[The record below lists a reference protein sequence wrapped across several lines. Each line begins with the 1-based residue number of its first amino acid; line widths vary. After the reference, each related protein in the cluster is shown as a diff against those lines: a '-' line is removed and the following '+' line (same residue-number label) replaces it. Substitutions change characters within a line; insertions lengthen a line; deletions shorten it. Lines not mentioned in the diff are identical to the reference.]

1 MVNGSWSWTWSGMKM
16 VWRQRVLHSSLL
28 VFHYL
33 IGHNCFLLFGKLTH
47 ERWNKSQKYFSQGFL
62 SDRSSKIILF
72 VLQGKWPSY
81 SQVRTRRCN
90 TTTRMSCSKISSTS
104 FGFIRQVLWPWQ
116 VQQANHYTSETMKNY
131 VLKNIDVGAHW

>member
-1 MVNGSWSWTWSGMKM
+1 MNGSWSWTWSGIKM

-47 ERWNKSQKYFSQGFL
+47 GRCNKSQKYFSQGFL

-72 VLQGKWPSY
+72 GLKGKWPSY
-81 SQVRTRRCN
+81 SHVRTRRCN

-116 VQQANHYTSETMKNY
+116 VQQANHSTFETMKKY
-131 VLKNIDVGAHW
+131 DVGAYW